1 MAILAEWSPGV
12 KPRSLITLNL
22 GYFMKSSPGAL
33 IFFATPQVVAKYF
46 LLLRFRA
53 LEKTCISYERAIYY
67 FRGSNTDWLKT
78 ED

>member
-53 LEKTCISYERAIYY
+53 LYY